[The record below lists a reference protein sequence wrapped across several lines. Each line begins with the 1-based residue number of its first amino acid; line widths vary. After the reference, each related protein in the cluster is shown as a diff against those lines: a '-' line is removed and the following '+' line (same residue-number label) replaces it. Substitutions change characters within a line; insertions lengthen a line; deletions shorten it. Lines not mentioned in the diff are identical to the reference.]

1 MKELF
6 IHEDLKENLFNH
18 VEGAIPCYQYL
29 FKFEN
34 GYGASVI
41 QFDYSCRWE
50 LAVIYFYDEDEWHLC
65 YDTPITDDVIDGL
78 TDEEVN
84 DILRLIKAL
93 DKLPNDYKE
102 IIEEDEE

>member
-1 MKELF
+1 MKELS
-6 IHEDLKENLFNH
+6 IHEDLKENLFTKSNDAKSSYQH
-18 VEGAIPCYQYL
+18 V

-41 QFDYSCRWE
+41 QFEYSCRWE
-50 LAVIYFYDEDEWHLC
+50 LAVLYFYDEDEWDIC

-93 DKLPNDYKE
+93 DKYPEDYKK
-102 IIEEDEE
+102 IIEEGEE